1 MVRSQAVFV
10 ALGVDERGH
19 RAVLALKLLHEKVR
33 RPGQPSWKAHRAGL
47 FRVQL
52 VILDDH
58 AGLRKAIPKIMGG
71 LWQRCFIHFLT

>member
-33 RPGQPSWKAHRAGL
+33 RPGQPSWKAHRAGA
-47 FRVQL
+47 F
-52 VILDDH
+52 
-58 AGLRKAIPKIMGG
+58 
-71 LWQRCFIHFLT
+71 

>member
-33 RPGQPSWKAHRAGL
+33 RPGQPSWKGS
-47 FRVQL
+47 Q
-52 VILDDH
+52 
-58 AGLRKAIPKIMGG
+58 GG
-71 LWQRCFIHFLT
+71 AF